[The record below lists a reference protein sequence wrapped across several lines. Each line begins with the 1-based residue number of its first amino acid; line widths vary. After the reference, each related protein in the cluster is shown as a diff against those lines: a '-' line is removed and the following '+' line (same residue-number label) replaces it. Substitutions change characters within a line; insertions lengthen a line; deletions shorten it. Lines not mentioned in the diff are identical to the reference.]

1 MWISLVLLFP
11 FRVKCCFSSTSKE
24 ESTLHTYI
32 SVSVFIFS
40 KEKDRGAA
48 DIKRKDDWGIKK
60 ATHRQFCGLSGTL
73 TVSLIVLLQNTEM
86 QPCSQKVLSSVP
98 AKAFAVL
105 HTCLFFS
112 AIFADTFVNAFGS
125 MSDIVVL
132 AHMNEFRVEAWQKS
146 PLVLHAALFDQPS
159 AESLT
164 WPSWSERLSLEP
176 REDLLSSLLL
186 WFKKECSFFQ
196 FYLLYSWSVCF
207 HNLW

>member
-1 MWISLVLLFP
+1 MWITLVLLFP
-11 FRVKCCFSSTSKE
+11 FRVKCCVSSTSKE

-40 KEKDRGAA
+40 KEKERGAA

-60 ATHRQFCGLSGTL
+60 ATHRQFCGLSGM
-73 TVSLIVLLQNTEM
+73 LIVLLQNTEM
-86 QPCSQKVLSSVP
+86 QPRSQKVLSSVP
-98 AKAFAVL
+98 AKAFAAL

-112 AIFADTFVNAFGS
+112 AIFADTFVNAS
-125 MSDIVVL
+125 NMSDIVVL

-146 PLVLHAALFDQPS
+146 PLILHAALFDQPL
-159 AESLT
+159 AGSLT
-164 WPSWSERLSLEP
+164 WPSRSVRLSLEP
-176 REDLLSSLLL
+176 RQDLLSSLLL